1 MSRRPVTYCTQDVL
15 DYLQGNFAIP
25 EDGFE
30 SDIEGFESESDD
42 DLEPEIIPHED
53 LMEPDDEIDLRNVV
67 MEDEEADD
75 TDNGET
81 SAAGRPNNYWFEGL
95 EWTDA
100 PEEVPAIPEFREN
113 VGPAVACSAEMSP
126 LDYCLLFVDNHM
138 LTSIVRET
146 NRFAIQCLTANGK
159 DPNSWVAVTLEE
171 LKAFLGL
178 IIAMSIHSLP
188 SLRDYWKDDWILGV
202 PEFAKVMPR
211 NRFLDINRYLHLN
224 DNSKMPARES
234 PDVDKLFKL
243 RPFLE
248 SLQANFTRCYNPHK
262 EQAIDEAMI
271 KYKGRTSLKQYMPM
285 KPIKRGIKMWCRA
298 DSHSGY
304 LCDFDIYT
312 GRHPDGIQRGLG
324 YSVVTC
330 LCRGIEGKW
339 YNVYLDNFF
348 TSYPLLEDLYSKKIL
363 ACGTVRQGRKEFP
376 AVLFDKNA
384 IKTMKRRETVWR
396 MKGPILALTWI
407 DNKPVT
413 ISGTTTGI
421 PEEQL
426 PEVQRRKK
434 DGTLEN
440 VACPPIIST
449 YNCYMGGVD
458 KNDQMKSYYGINISG
473 KKWWTRV
480 FFHLIDRAIF
490 NGKVLFNESSHTS
503 RKNLK
508 DFKVDLAKLLIGNF
522 CSRRKRGRSSLDN
535 QQARFVERHFPDFL
549 PMNDNGRRMERRC
562 VICSGANIRKK
573 TSYYCPDC
581 DVGLCA
587 APCFRMYH
595 QR

>member
-1 MSRRPVTYCTQDVL
+1 M
-15 DYLQGNFAIP
+15 
-25 EDGFE
+25 
-30 SDIEGFESESDD
+30 
-42 DLEPEIIPHED
+42 
-53 LMEPDDEIDLRNVV
+53 
-67 MEDEEADD
+67 
-75 TDNGET
+75 
-81 SAAGRPNNYWFEGL
+81 
-95 EWTDA
+95 
-100 PEEVPAIPEFREN
+100 
-113 VGPAVACSAEMSP
+113 
-126 LDYCLLFVDNHM
+126 
-138 LTSIVRET
+138 
-146 NRFAIQCLTANGK
+146 
-159 DPNSWVAVTLEE
+159 
-171 LKAFLGL
+171 
-178 IIAMSIHSLP
+178 
-188 SLRDYWKDDWILGV
+188 DDWVLGV

-234 PDVDKLFKL
+234 PDADKLFKL
-243 RPFLE
+243 RPF
-248 SLQANFTRCYNPHK
+248 QANFTRCYNPHK
-262 EQAIDEAMI
+262 EQAINEAMI
-271 KYKGRTSLKQYMPM
+271 KYKGRTSLKQYTPM
-285 KPIKRGIKMWCRA
+285 KPIKRDIKVWCRA

-312 GRHPDGIQRGLG
+312 GRHRDGIQKGLG
-324 YSVVTC
+324 YSVVTR

-339 YNVYLDNFF
+339 YNIYFDNFF

-363 ACGTVRQGRKEFP
+363 ACGTVRQGRREFP

-384 IKTMKRRETVWR
+384 IKTMKRGETVWR

-407 DNKPVT
+407 DNKSVN

-434 DGTLEN
+434 DGTLKN
-440 VACPPIIST
+440 VACPPIVSA

-480 FFHLIDRAIF
+480 FFDLIDRAIF
-490 NGKVLFNESSHTS
+490 NSKVLYNESPHSS
-503 RKNLK
+503 RKSLK

-522 CSRRKRGRSSLDN
+522 CSWQKRGRTSLNN

-549 PMNDNGRRMERRC
+549 PLNDKGKRMERRC
-562 VICSGANIRKK
+562 VICSQVSIRKN

-595 QR
+595 QQSLA